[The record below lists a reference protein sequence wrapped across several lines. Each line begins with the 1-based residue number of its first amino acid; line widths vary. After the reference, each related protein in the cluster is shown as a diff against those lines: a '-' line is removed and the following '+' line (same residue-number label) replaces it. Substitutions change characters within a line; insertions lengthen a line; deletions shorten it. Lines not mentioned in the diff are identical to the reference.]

1 MAEEW
6 ITTQEAAEILGVTR
20 QHIAYLIREG
30 IIKGQK
36 IGRDWLTTRSA
47 VQDYLKN
54 RPKPGPQPRKR
65 NDI

>member
-30 IIKGQK
+30 IIEGQK
-36 IGRDWLTTRSA
+36 IGRDWLTTRVA
-47 VQDYLKN
+47 VEEYLKN
-54 RPKPGPQPRKR
+54 RPKPGPQPQTP
-65 NDI
+65 NEI